1 MLLNY
6 LDDIIRLM
14 KFVDEV
20 TIEVSSGNGGNGAVA
35 FRREKFVPMGGPS
48 GGDGGKGGDLVFEA
62 TDDLTTLY
70 DLSFVRVHKAENGQN
85 GQIKNMAGANGKDC
99 VVKVPVGT
107 LVYDLESGRL
117 LVDMEHKGQR
127 EILLKG
133 GRGGMGNARFATPTH
148 RTPRSAEKGEPGK
161 KLRLRLELKLL
172 ADVGLV
178 GLPNAGKSTFL
189 RAVSNARPKV
199 ADYPFTTLTP
209 SLGIVKPEGLNSFC
223 VADIPGLIEGA
234 HEGTGLGTQFL
245 KHIERTRILL
255 HLVDVSQLDMENITK
270 NYDVIMEELRQF
282 SEKLAEK
289 PVVVAANKMDLPDS
303 RELFPDF
310 KKEMDARGIKIFP
323 ISGATKE
330 GIDSLLK
337 YLSQELKELKT
348 PVMLEANKDEKLYEY
363 IEPFRIEELEEGY
376 WEVTGPDIERLVAMT
391 DFTNDEAIARF
402 RQKIKKMGFIDEL
415 RNLEAADNDT
425 ISIGDME
432 FEYHEF
438 FD

>member
-1 MLLNY
+1 
-6 LDDIIRLM
+6 M

-20 TIEVSSGNGGNGAVA
+20 TIEVASGNGGNGAVA

-48 GGDGGKGGDLVFEA
+48 GGDGGKGGNLVFEA

-70 DLSFVRVHKAENGQN
+70 ELSFIRSYKAENGGN
-85 GQIKNMAGANGKDC
+85 GQIKDMAGANGKDC
-99 VVKVPVGT
+99 IVKVPVGT
-107 LVYDLESGRL
+107 LVYNLESGEL

-127 EILLKG
+127 EVLLKG
-133 GRGGMGNARFATPTH
+133 GRGGMGNARFATPVQ
-148 RTPRSAEKGEPGK
+148 RTPRVAEKGEPGK
-161 KLRLRLELKLL
+161 KLHLRLELKLL

-209 SLGIVKPEGLNSFC
+209 SLGIVKPEGMPSFC

-245 KHIERTRILL
+245 RHIERTRILL
-255 HLVDVSQLDMENITK
+255 HLVDVSQLDLENTAK
-270 NYDVIMEELRQF
+270 NYEIIMKELFQF
-282 SEKLAEK
+282 SDRLAQK

-310 KKEMDARGIKIFP
+310 LKEMEARGVKVFP

-330 GIDSLLK
+330 GVESLIK
-337 YLSQELKELKT
+337 YLGSQLVELKA
-348 PVMLEANKDEKLYEY
+348 PIDIEANKEEKIYEY
-363 IEPFRIEELEEGY
+363 LEPFRIEEVEEGY
-376 WEVTGPDIERLVAMT
+376 WEVTGADIERLVAMT
-391 DFTNDEAIARF
+391 DFANDEAIARF
-402 RQKIKKMGFIDEL
+402 RQKIRRMGFLDEL
-415 RNLEAADNDT
+415 QNLAAADNDT

>member
-1 MLLNY
+1 MLTCLVNA
-6 LDDIIRLM
+6 IIAGM

-48 GGDGGKGGDLVFEA
+48 GGDGGKGGDLVLEA

-70 DLSFVRVHKAENGQN
+70 DLSFIRTHKAENGGN
-85 GQIKNMAGANGKDC
+85 GQNKDMAGANGKDC

-107 LVYDLESGRL
+107 LVYNLESGEL

-133 GRGGMGNARFATPTH
+133 GRGGMGNARFATPVH
-148 RTPRSAEKGEPGK
+148 RTPRVAEKGEPGK

-209 SLGIVKPEGLNSFC
+209 SLGIVKPEGLASFC

-255 HLVDVSQLDMENITK
+255 HLVDVSQLDIADVAR
-270 NYDVIMEELRQF
+270 NYEIIMEELRQF
-282 SEKLAEK
+282 SEKLADK
-289 PVVVAANKMDLPDS
+289 TVIVAANKMDLPDA
-303 RELFPDF
+303 REIFPDF
-310 KKEMDARGIKIFP
+310 KKEMDARGVKVFE
-323 ISGATKE
+323 ISGATRE
-330 GIDSLLK
+330 GIEPLLK
-337 YLSQELKELKT
+337 YISQKLHELKE
-348 PVMLEANKDEKLYEY
+348 PVQVEANKEEKVYEY
-363 IEPFRIEELEEGY
+363 LEPYRIEELEEGY
-376 WEVTGPDIERLVAMT
+376 FEVTGPEIERLVAMT
-391 DFTNDEAIARF
+391 DFANDEAIARF
-402 RQKIKKMGFIDEL
+402 RQKIKRMGFLDDL
-415 RNLEAADNDT
+415 RRLQATDNDT